1 MDIKHPSIL
10 AIAPG
15 TRHLG
20 FATFDGTELVR
31 FGVRSFR
38 GRKTKKRLH
47 SQALVFLDSLSE
59 RQHPTMLAI
68 EDVFY
73 VQARSCP
80 ALHSLIL
87 LIRHWGKARK
97 LKVIRYLPTA
107 VKAHF
112 CSGRKTRQ
120 ALAEAMVLR
129 YRFLHA
135 YSKPEKKKTQHY
147 WQQMFDAVALSTL
160 ACEEHL
166 RPQDALR
173 GQARRRQDLLTLDP
187 SRAA

>member
-20 FATFDGTELVR
+20 YATFDGTELVR

-38 GRKTKKRLH
+38 GRKPKRRLH
-47 SQALVFLDSLSE
+47 SQALAFLDSLSE

-87 LIRHWGKARK
+87 VIRHWGKARK
-97 LKVIRYLPTA
+97 LKVIRYLPTT

-112 CSGRKTRQ
+112 CSGKKTRQ
-120 ALAEAMVLR
+120 ALAEAVVLR
-129 YRFLHA
+129 YRFL
-135 YSKPEKKKTQHY
+135 YTYLKPEKKKTRHY
-147 WQQMFDAVALSTL
+147 WQQMFDAVALGAL
-160 ACEEHL
+160 ACEEYL
-166 RPQDALR
+166 PPR
-173 GQARRRQDLLTLDP
+173 GGQPKPMAQAR
-187 SRAA
+187 

>member
-1 MDIKHPSIL
+1 MDTRQQTIL

-20 FATFDGTELVR
+20 FAAFNGTELVR

-47 SQALVFLDSLSE
+47 SQALDFLDSLSE

-87 LIRHWGKARK
+87 VIRHWGKARK
-97 LKVIRYLPTA
+97 LKVIHYLPTT

-120 ALAEAMVLR
+120 ALAEAIVFR
-129 YRFLHA
+129 YRFL
-135 YSKPEKKKTQHY
+135 YTYLKPEKKKTRHY
-147 WQQMFDAVALSTL
+147 WQQMFDAVALGAL
-160 ACEEHL
+160 ACEEYL
-166 RPQDALR
+166 PPR
-173 GQARRRQDLLTLDP
+173 GGQPKPMAQAR
-187 SRAA
+187 

>member
-1 MDIKHPSIL
+1 MDIKQPSIF

-20 FATFDGTELVR
+20 FAVFDGTELVR

-87 LIRHWGKARK
+87 VIRHWGKARK
-97 LKVIRYLPTA
+97 LKVIRYLPTT

-112 CSGRKTRQ
+112 CSGKKTRQ
-120 ALAEAMVLR
+120 ALAEAIVLR
-129 YRFLHA
+129 YGFLYA
-135 YSKPEKKKTQHY
+135 YLKPEKKKTQHY
-147 WQQMFDAVALSTL
+147 WRQMFDAVALGAL
-160 ACEEHL
+160 ACEEYL
-166 RPQDALR
+166 PPR
-173 GQARRRQDLLTLDP
+173 GGQPKPTAQARYLN
-187 SRAA
+187 A

>member
-1 MDIKHPSIL
+1 MDMKQPSIL

-20 FATFDGTELVR
+20 FAAFDGTELVR

-38 GRKTKKRLH
+38 GRKAKKRLH
-47 SQALVFLDSLSE
+47 SQALAFLDSLSE
-59 RQHPTMLAI
+59 RRHPTMLAI

-73 VQARSCP
+73 VRARSCP
-80 ALHSLIL
+80 ALLSLIL
-87 LIRHWGKARK
+87 AIRHWGKARR
-97 LKVIRYLPTA
+97 LKVIGYLPTA

-112 CSGRKTRQ
+112 CGGKKTRP

-135 YSKPEKKKTQHY
+135 YSRPEKKKTRHY
-147 WQQMFDAVALSTL
+147 WQQMFDAVALGAL

-166 RPQDALR
+166 RPQRHL
-173 GQARRRQDLLTLDP
+173 GQARRRQDLLALDP

>member
-1 MDIKHPSIL
+1 MDKKQPSIL

-20 FATFDGTELVR
+20 FAAFDGTELVR
-31 FGVRSFR
+31 FGVRSLR
-38 GRKTKKRLH
+38 GRKTRMRLH
-47 SQALVFLDSLSE
+47 SQAMAFLDSLSE

-73 VQARSCP
+73 IQARSCP

-87 LIRHWGKARK
+87 AIRHWGKARK
-97 LKVIRYLPTA
+97 IKVIGHLPTT
-107 VKAHF
+107 VKEHF
-112 CSGRKTRQ
+112 CSGRKTRP
-120 ALAEAMVLR
+120 ALAEAMVVR

-135 YSKPEKKKTQHY
+135 YLKPEKKTRHY
-147 WQQMFDAVALSTL
+147 WQQMFDAVALGAL
-160 ACEEHL
+160 VCEEHL
-166 RPQDALR
+166 RPQRRL
-173 GQARRRQDLLTLDP
+173 GQARRRQDLLALDP

>member
-20 FATFDGTELVR
+20 FAIFDGTELVR
-31 FGVRSFR
+31 FGVRSFL
-38 GRKTKKRLH
+38 GRKTKMRLH

-97 LKVIRYLPTA
+97 LKVVRYLPTT

-112 CSGRKTRQ
+112 CSGKKTRH
-120 ALAEAMVLR
+120 ALAEAILLR
-129 YRFLHA
+129 YGFL
-135 YSKPEKKKTQHY
+135 YTYLKPEKKKTRHY
-147 WQQMFDAVALSTL
+147 WQQMFDAVALGAL
-160 ACEEHL
+160 ACEEYL
-166 RPQDALR
+166 PPR
-173 GQARRRQDLLTLDP
+173 GGQPKPTAQARYLN
-187 SRAA
+187 A